1 MKKAIYFMM
10 SMVLCLAIASCG
22 KTLTDG
28 DDVAPVNPISNPDEI
43 TKTVTLQLCEE
54 QVSVTA
60 APLTRAGGESTQEV
74 YGINVYKA
82 NSKGAYEKYAYG
94 LFNDPEAISIVLK
107 EGEKYKF
114 ECTVLRDDEDKV
126 YHDGLN
132 YKSPFLHGGTKTT
145 LLENK
150 FLRSTSENLDGLAR
164 GESHLDATTSTI
176 YPRTYRYYGV
186 LEDFDPASS
195 DKIEIKVN
203 RAIFGLHFIITP
215 PTDGTARIDY
225 LPDLFEKY
233 FTISAGD
240 ATYDHQS
247 IYTFNHMEPATA
259 LDFTAESKMTITWTH
274 ADGTIDTS
282 TRNIT
287 IGHNM
292 MTTVKIDFT
301 GPQASKLS
309 IQEENDAMIEKAVDW
324 HVTSN

>member
-1 MKKAIYFMM
+1 MKKTIFFVMTMA
-10 SMVLCLAIASCG
+10 LCLVVVSCG
-22 KTLTDG
+22 KTLADG
-28 DDVAPVNPISNPDEI
+28 DDGPSVIPSENLDEI
-43 TKTVTLQLCEE
+43 MKTVTLQLCEE
-54 QVSVTA
+54 QVSITSS
-60 APLTRAGGESTQEV
+60 PLTRAVGDPVQAI
-74 YGINVYKA
+74 YGVNVYKA

-94 LFNDPEAISIVLK
+94 LFNDPDAISIVLK
-107 EGEKYKF
+107 EGDKYKF

-186 LEDFDPASS
+186 LEDFDPASG
-195 DKIEIKVN
+195 DKIQINVN
-203 RAIFGLHFIITP
+203 RAIFGIHFIITP
-215 PTDGTARIDY
+215 PAEGSARIDY

-233 FTISAGD
+233 FTVSSGD

-259 LDFTAESKMTITWTH
+259 LDFTAESKMKITWTH
-274 ADGTIDTS
+274 ADGTIDTN

-292 MTTVKIDFT
+292 MTTVKIDFKS
-301 GPQASKLS
+301 PQASKLS
-309 IQEENDAMIEKAVDW
+309 VKEENETMSEKTIEW